1 MTRSRASLLP
11 NRVEASPHDT
21 HLSQHGEVMAVLHDQ
36 GDSIGPILVATRRQ
50 ADSGIMVLSS
60 ACKLLYANKAARHF
74 LRRLNRRENG
84 HSTDGAFPVS
94 VADILDEMLKS
105 LTSGT
110 SIPDRGQ
117 LEARRVL
124 VERDQAVL
132 LQAFG
137 IPDRLK
143 GERSRV
149 VLTIQESTR
158 TLET

>member
-1 MTRSRASLLP
+1 MKQGFASLLP
-11 NRVEASPHDT
+11 NRVEARTHDT
-21 HLSQHGEVMAVLHDQ
+21 HLSQHGEVMAVSHNE
-36 GDSIGPILVATRRQ
+36 GDSIAPIQLATRRQ

-94 VADILDEMLKS
+94 VADLLDEMLKS
-105 LTSGT
+105 LASGT
-110 SIPDRGQ
+110 SNPDRGQ
-117 LEARRVL
+117 LEGRRLL
-124 VERDQAVL
+124 VEQDQAVL

-143 GERSRV
+143 GQRSRV
-149 VLTIQESTR
+149 VLTIQETTR
-158 TLET
+158 ALEP